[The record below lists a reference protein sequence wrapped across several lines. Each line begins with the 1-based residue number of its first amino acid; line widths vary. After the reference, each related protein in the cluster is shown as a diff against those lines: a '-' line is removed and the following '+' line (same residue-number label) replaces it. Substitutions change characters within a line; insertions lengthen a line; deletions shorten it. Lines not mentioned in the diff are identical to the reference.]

1 MSKAEIVP
9 LVVDRSRLE
18 NTSDFTSWLRKLL
31 IYDRKDIAEAF
42 CTTLRSADDKVLEF
56 SLQLLRGYF
65 KEFKSL
71 KPVVV
76 ELILHGSVAV
86 SRLALETFTDM
97 RLTDPSV
104 KDLARN
110 IVKKGKSEVL
120 CIEAARYLLICHHD
134 PDALDWLENRVD
146 ERFHYSQCMAH
157 LSEAKY
163 PIQEIQNYQFDSVEQ
178 LLSLSP
184 SYSQELLATMRE
196 KRLIDLELVAS
207 HNNHVVGHVGF
218 VELQVDAD
226 VQATAALMLPILVHP
241 DHRSKMIGTR
251 LYLEGVRLCSLFEI
265 SLVFTTGA
273 AAWCSFAEDLRGALT
288 KHMIE
293 SEPKL
298 TRWILLEDYSGFPSM
313 SGKAVLPQ
321 PLIASLGNWICE

>member
-9 LVVDRSRLE
+9 LIVDRSRLE
-18 NTSDFTSWLRKLL
+18 NASDFTSWLRKLS

-42 CTTLRSADDKVLEF
+42 CTTLRSADHKVLEF
-56 SLQLLRGYF
+56 SLQLLRRYF
-65 KEFKSL
+65 KDFKSL

-76 ELILHGSVAV
+76 ELILHDSVAV

-97 RLTDPSV
+97 RLTDPAV

-110 IVKKGKSEVL
+110 ILKKGKSEVL

-134 PDALDWLENRVD
+134 PDALAWLENRVD
-146 ERFHYSQCMAH
+146 EGFHDSQGMVH

-163 PIQEIQNYQFDSVEQ
+163 PIQEIRNYQYDSVKQ

-196 KRLIDLELVAS
+196 NRLIDLELVAS
-207 HNNHVVGHVGF
+207 HNNQVVGQIGF
-218 VELQVDAD
+218 VELEIDAD
-226 VQATAALMLPILVHP
+226 VQITAALMLPILVHP
-241 DHRSKMIGTR
+241 DHRSKVIGTR
-251 LYLEGVRLCSLFEI
+251 LFFEGVHLCSLFEI

-273 AAWCSFAEDLRGALT
+273 AAWCSFAENLGDAIA
-288 KHMIE
+288 KHRIE

-298 TRWILLEDYSGFPSM
+298 TRWILLQDYSGFPSI